1 MSEVAVRPLVVFDFD
16 HTLFRGDSGAML
28 VRWLIARH
36 WQRTLVAALVTPLL
50 APLFLWTESRR
61 AALSAYLWIAT
72 VGWQRRE
79 FDHHVARFVE
89 ARGTEL
95 QAALIETGLVR
106 LRGHLAQGD
115 KVVIATGAPPEL
127 IGRILAVVAHEHVSV
142 VGTVM
147 GPRLR
152 AIIATHHCHAAE
164 KVRMLRA
171 AGHVAPIA
179 IAYTDS
185 IADLPLLCAAE
196 RPVAINPTPKAL
208 RAFRRALGDKLV
220 EERW

>member
-1 MSEVAVRPLVVFDFD
+1 MIQVVARPLVVFDFD

-28 VRWLIARH
+28 IRWLISRH
-36 WQRTLVAALVTPLL
+36 WQRTLVAALATPFL
-50 APLFLWTESRR
+50 APWFLWTESRR

-72 VGWQRRE
+72 VGWRRRD
-79 FDHHVARFVE
+79 FDHHVANFVQ
-89 ARGTEL
+89 ARGAKL
-95 QAALIETGLVR
+95 QSLLIDTGLVR
-106 LRGHLAQGD
+106 LREHLANGD

-127 IGRILAVVAHEHVSV
+127 IGRILAVVAHQHVSV

-152 AIIATHHCHAAE
+152 AIIAVHHCHAAE

-179 IAYTDS
+179 VAYTDS
-185 IADLPLLCAAE
+185 IADLPLLRAAD
-196 RPVAINPTPKAL
+196 RPVAINPKPKAL
-208 RAFRRALGDKLV
+208 RAFQEALGTKLV